1 MVNYESIYIKKQFSG
16 AVVWVLP
23 FNVPTYYHFHGTLN
37 YSALL
42 YRQETTANASPDYAA
57 WADVKVTCQNAG
69 ARLCD
74 DTERTTRLAAPGA
87 TTTASSCGRARSAA
101 KGLLSSP
108 G

>member
-1 MVNYESIYIKKQFSG
+1 MY
-16 AVVWVLP
+16 P
-23 FNVPTYYHFHGTLN
+23 HYYHFRGNLN

-42 YRQETTANASPDYAA
+42 YRQETAANASPDYAA
-57 WADVKVTCQNAG
+57 WADVKVACQSAG

-74 DTERTTRLAAPGA
+74 DTERTTGLATPGA

-101 KGLLSSP
+101 KGPLSSP